1 MKLNYRAG
9 LPPKVTKILS
19 KIFVYFLLL
28 IISIITFFPFFW
40 MLSTSFKVS
49 TEAYEVPP
57 TWIPRQFTFENYL
70 EHFREVGSQL
80 YASFPVFYKNGLI
93 VAGCSSV
100 LVMLLSILA
109 AYSFSR
115 YKFFG
120 KNGMLIFLIFTQMFP
135 WAIII
140 VNLVILFNKLHLL
153 NTYPGLILAITAL
166 TLPFTIWILKGF
178 FDRIPRELEEAA
190 MVDGCSRINILF
202 KILLPTVMPGVISVG
217 VIAFLN
223 SWNNLLFAIQIAYK
237 NNMYTLPPGFIQM
250 YVGQYNILWTNMCAG
265 SAMATIP
272 VIIIFMFLQK
282 FFIQGLTSG
291 AVKG

>member
-1 MKLNYRAG
+1 MKLNSKTI
-9 LPPKVTKILS
+9 LSPKTKNILS
-19 KIFVYFLLL
+19 KIFVYFVLV
-28 IISIITFFPFFW
+28 IIGVFAFFPFFW
-40 MLSTSFKVS
+40 MISTSFKVS

-70 EHFREVGSQL
+70 EHFKDVQGDL
-80 YASFPVFYKNGLI
+80 YASFPTFYKNGLI

-115 YKFFG
+115 FKFFG

-135 WAIII
+135 WAVIII
-140 VNLVILFNKLHLL
+140 NMVMLFNKMKLL

-166 TLPFTIWILKGF
+166 TLPFTIWMLKGF
-178 FDRIPRELEEAA
+178 FDRLPSELEEAA
-190 MVDGCSRINILF
+190 MVDGCSRISILF
-202 KILLPTVMPGVISVG
+202 KILLPTVMPGVVSVG

-223 SWNNLLFAIQIAYK
+223 SWNNLMFALQIAYK
-237 NNMYTLPPGFIQM
+237 NNMYTLPPGFVQM

-272 VIIIFMFLQK
+272 VIIVFMFLQR
-282 FFIQGLTSG
+282 FFIQGLTAG